1 MSLAYPDPGWW
12 PLLLPGLGSVLW
24 ALRGRS
30 IGGGLL
36 VGAVSGFAYYGALI
50 EWLTVYLGIVPW
62 LALTLAQVFFTA
74 LGGALIALAWRWIP
88 RAWPGTAGRLVLTP
102 LVVGGAWMVRES
114 VSSVFPFGGF
124 AWGRLAHSQAEGA
137 LAPIVAWTGFS
148 ALSFLIAALVALGVA
163 GIVERRLPR
172 AHRASMPV
180 GFAVLLLVWP
190 AFPVTIIGT
199 TTIAAVQGN
208 SNSGLFA
215 DYERGEILQDHY
227 DATRPLFGRDD
238 IDMLVWPENAS
249 DIDPLR
255 NEYAA
260 TVMDVVSEQ
269 VNAPLLVGTIT
280 ADGEQTFNSQ
290 LLWRSGVGAVD
301 QYDKIRP
308 VPFAEYLPAR
318 EFFYPLAPDLFDLVP
333 RDFAFGTRDTI
344 FDVDGVIAGIAICFD
359 IVADDLFLQ
368 MIDEGAEVIIS
379 PTNNADFGV
388 TDQSVQQLAI
398 ARLRAVEAGRALVNA
413 STVGASAIIAPDGST
428 IVDLPRFEPGTMVA
442 DVPLSDTITPAHAL
456 GRTLEWLVIVFTLST
471 MLGAGVLARPRRG
484 DNAV

>member
-1 MSLAYPDPGWW
+1 
-12 PLLLPGLGSVLW
+12 
-24 ALRGRS
+24 
-30 IGGGLL
+30 
-36 VGAVSGFAYYGALI
+36 
-50 EWLTVYLGIVPW
+50 
-62 LALTLAQVFFTA
+62 
-74 LGGALIALAWRWIP
+74 
-88 RAWPGTAGRLVLTP
+88 
-102 LVVGGAWMVRES
+102 
-114 VSSVFPFGGF
+114 
-124 AWGRLAHSQAEGA
+124 
-137 LAPIVAWTGFS
+137 
-148 ALSFLIAALVALGVA
+148 
-163 GIVERRLPR
+163 
-172 AHRASMPV
+172 MPV